1 MNADFIVVGENG
13 VLFFLCG
20 VVNVGCIVEILT
32 LYVVVSNISTIS
44 SFTKCDGVWISC
56 GVKIVALCY

>member
-1 MNADFIVVGENG
+1 MLILLLLVKTECC
-13 VLFFLCG
+13 FFLCG
-20 VVNVGCIVEILT
+20 VVNVGCIGEILCCG
-32 LYVVVSNISTIS
+32 VVSNVSTIS